1 MYIFSTW
8 VVISEQWWWYLF
20 WFFHVHT
27 YTLVHLPLL
36 SHSHTYTLT
45 LTHTLTHTLT
55 LTHSHSHTHTHSHR
69 ALGVSGCSATNGNCP
84 SCAQLNEDNLLNE
97 AQRGICQRDGAT
109 VTAVSRG
116 ARKAIIDCQ
125 AQFKNLKW
133 NCSTFY
139 GDNLFGSFVNQGML
153 DSLAVIG
160 SDLSS
165 HKHVPCRFACDCS
178 LCVCV
183 CVGVCVCMMCSL
195 HCRDLDFIKVLTA
208 QDVFQYCITCHI
220 ELQ

>member
-1 MYIFSTW
+1 MMACILILPRS
-8 VVISEQWWWYLF
+8 YL
-20 WFFHVHT
+20 HT
-27 YTLVHLPLL
+27 CTPP
-36 SHSHTYTLT
+36 SPLT
-45 LTHTLTHTLT
+45 LTY
-55 LTHSHSHTHTHSHR
+55 SHR

-153 DSLAVIG
+153 DSLAVMVVICHHINTY
-160 SDLSS
+160 LVVL
-165 HKHVPCRFACDCS
+165 HVTVACV
-178 LCVCV
+178 CVCV
-183 CVGVCVCMMCSL
+183 CVGVTLCVCVWVCV
-195 HCRDLDFIKVLTA
+195 CA
-208 QDVFQYCITCHI
+208 
-220 ELQ
+220 

>member
-8 VVISEQWWWYLF
+8 VVISEQWWWHYFDSSTFILLHF
-20 WFFHVHT
+20 IHL
-27 YTLVHLPLL
+27 YTSL
-36 SHSHTYTLT
+36 SS
-45 LTHTLTHTLT
+45 HTLT
-55 LTHSHSHTHTHSHR
+55 LTHSHSHSHTLTHTHTLTLTLSHLHTHTHTLTYSHR

-84 SCAQLNEDNLLNE
+84 SCAELNEDNLLNE

-109 VTAVSRG
+109 VTAISRG

-153 DSLAVIG
+153 DSLAVMVVI
-160 SDLSS
+160 
-165 HKHVPCRFACDCS
+165 
-178 LCVCV
+178 
-183 CVGVCVCMMCSL
+183 
-195 HCRDLDFIKVLTA
+195 
-208 QDVFQYCITCHI
+208 CHHI
-220 ELQ
+220 NTYLVVV